1 MISKPSP
8 SPEQDELF
16 RIRHSAAHVM
26 AQAVLELFPTAKIAI
41 GPPIEDGFYYDFDLP
56 RRLTPEDL
64 ETIERRMKEI
74 MRGNFKFDCRAV
86 TPDEAR
92 RLFANQP
99 YKLELIDD
107 IIHDG
112 SNGSGQPGVS
122 AAHPQLTTYR
132 QDTFEDLC
140 RGPHVDNTGLINPD
154 AVKITSVAG
163 AYWRG
168 DEHRPMLQ
176 RIYGTAWKTTQELED
191 YLHKI
196 EEARLRDHR
205 KLGKQL
211 DLFSSSEAVGPG
223 LILWHPKGA
232 MVRYLAERFSQE
244 AHLLNGYQWVYTPHL
259 GKSGLWKTSGHL
271 DFYAESMFSP
281 MQIEEQDYYVKPMNC
296 PFHAEIYKSRP
307 RSYRE
312 LPLRFAEFGTVYRYE
327 RSGVLHGLTR
337 VRGFTQDDA
346 HIFCR
351 PDQIADEVAFALR
364 FSLYVLRSFGLGN
377 FTAFL
382 STRPEGKSIGLN
394 ENWERATETL
404 RNALELEKLDYEVDE
419 GGGAFYGPKIDVKL
433 NDTLGRPW
441 QLSTIQFDFNLPERF
456 DLTFVG
462 DDGKEHRPY
471 MVHRAL
477 FGSVE
482 RFFALL
488 VEHYGG
494 AFPFWLS
501 PTQVSIIPISDKQLE
516 YARAIADEL
525 ILHNIRAH
533 IDDRDERMQAK
544 IRDFEVEKVPYALVI
559 GKKEAAA
566 NTVSLRSREGG
577 DQGAMTLE
585 RFFESISGEQD
596 KGKPQKIS

>member
-1 MISKPSP
+1 MTSKSSL
-8 SPEQDELF
+8 SPEQEELF

-86 TPDEAR
+86 TAEEAR
-92 RLFANQP
+92 RLFADQP

-107 IIHDG
+107 LTHESG
-112 SNGSGQPGVS
+112 NGAG
-122 AAHPQLTTYR
+122 AHPQLTTYR

-140 RGPHVDNTGLINPD
+140 RGPHVANTGLINPD

-176 RIYGTAWKTTQELED
+176 RIYATAWKTQQQLEE
-191 YLHKI
+191 YLRRI
-196 EEARLRDHR
+196 EQARQRDHR

-211 DLFSSSEAVGPG
+211 DLFSTSDAVGPG

-259 GKSGLWKTSGHL
+259 GKAGLWKTSGHL
-271 DFYAESMFSP
+271 DFYADSMFSP
-281 MQIEEQDYYVKPMNC
+281 MRVEEQDYFVKPMNC

-312 LPLRFAEFGTVYRYE
+312 LPVRFAEFGTVYRYE

-351 PDQIADEVAFALR
+351 PEQMGDEVAFALR

-382 STRPEGKSIGLN
+382 STRPEGKSIGSSDD
-394 ENWERATETL
+394 WDRATEKL

-441 QLSTIQFDFNLPERF
+441 QLSTIQFDFNEPERF

-462 DDGKEHRPY
+462 EDGKDHRPY

-488 VEHYGG
+488 LENYGG
-494 AFPFWLS
+494 EFPFWLS
-501 PTQVSIIPISDKQLE
+501 PTQVSIIPISNHQLE
-516 YARAIADEL
+516 YASQVAGEL
-525 ILHNIRAH
+525 SRQNIRVH

-544 IRDFEVEKVPYALVI
+544 IRDFELEKTPYALVL

-566 NTVSLRSREGG
+566 NTVSLRSRDRG

-585 RFFESISGEQD
+585 RFFELIAGEQEQ
-596 KGKPQKIS
+596 GKPQKIS